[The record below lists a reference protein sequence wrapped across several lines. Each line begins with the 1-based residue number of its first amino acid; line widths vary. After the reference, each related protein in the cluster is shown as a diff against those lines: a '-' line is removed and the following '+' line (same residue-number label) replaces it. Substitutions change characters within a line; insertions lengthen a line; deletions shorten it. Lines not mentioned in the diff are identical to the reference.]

1 MKGKL
6 WPDIE
11 KYTFTTGG
19 IMSQSEPSSPFTE
32 LPAVQELR
40 RHWVWFLL
48 LGIFLVLAGFFS
60 LSSLVIATLA
70 VVLFFGFLLLGTGVL
85 QALYSFWARRWSVFF
100 LLLLGAILE
109 IVVGGIMVTHP
120 VEAAVELTLLLAV
133 FMIIGGLFRII
144 ASLALQFPNWGW
156 TLLDG
161 VVVLV
166 LGVILWRHWWE
177 YGLWFFG
184 FYLGLYFIFRG
195 VSWIMMALAVR
206 QIPSTTP

>member
-1 MKGKL
+1 
-6 WPDIE
+6 
-11 KYTFTTGG
+11 
-19 IMSQSEPSSPFTE
+19 MSQSEPSSPFSE
-32 LPAVQELR
+32 LPAVQGLR
-40 RHWVWFLL
+40 RNWLW
-48 LGIFLVLAGFFS
+48 FLVLGILLIAGGICA
-60 LSSLVIATLA
+60 LSSLILATLA
-70 VVLFFGFLLLGTGVL
+70 VVLFFGFLLLGTGIV
-85 QALYSFWARRWSVFF
+85 QAVYSFWARRLSVFF

-120 VEAAVELTLLLAV
+120 VETAVELTLLLAV
-133 FMIIGGLFRII
+133 FLIIGGLFRII

-161 VVVLV
+161 VIVLV

-177 YGLWFFG
+177 FGLWFFG

-206 QIPSTTP
+206 QIPSRAP